1 MFIICIWFYKVDFIR
16 AIVAQISD
24 VTHGPL
30 DMPLYR
36 KQLWN
41 LKCQTG
47 KSLNNNVIWYV
58 LIPFNA
64 NGDQLIHSPTNLWS
78 RNNFVKSSN
87 ECTTT
92 DSIKRKFKRELISL
106 LIWQHSNCRETFIFR
121 VLRYHI

>member
-1 MFIICIWFYKVDFIR
+1 MFIFCIWFYKVDFIR
-16 AIVAQISD
+16 PIVAQISD

-64 NGDQLIHSPTNLWS
+64 NGDQLIHNPTNLWS

-87 ECTTT
+87 ECIAT
-92 DSIKRKFKRELISL
+92 DSIKRKFNRELISL
-106 LIWQHSNCRETFIFR
+106 LIWQHSNGREAFIFR

>member
-1 MFIICIWFYKVDFIR
+1 MFIFCIWFYKVDFIR
-16 AIVAQISD
+16 PIVAQISD

-87 ECTTT
+87 ECIAT
-92 DSIKRKFKRELISL
+92 DSIKRKFNRELISL
-106 LIWQHSNCRETFIFR
+106 LIWQHSNGREAFIFR